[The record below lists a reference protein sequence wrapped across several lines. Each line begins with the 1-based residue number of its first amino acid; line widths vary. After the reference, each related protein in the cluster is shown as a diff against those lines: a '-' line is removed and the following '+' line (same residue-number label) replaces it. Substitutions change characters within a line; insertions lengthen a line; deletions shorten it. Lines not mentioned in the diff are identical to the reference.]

1 MKAIIITF
9 EGEIKDEHT
18 LVTSLTSNI
27 TNNTD
32 AKNVD
37 VSILSD
43 EDVMSAMV
51 AKCLTPTDIA
61 VDRPSNPQIPVIEDF
76 CKKIV
81 ASIGS
86 PALKTRE
93 LLNSELCKFLV
104 HKFLVQQNREVISVP
119 VSIIAKVDTTSAYY
133 EHRKVLKEYGLSALP
148 ELLRDV
154 NPIFKF
160 YQYGKEE

>member
-9 EGEIKDEHT
+9 EGAIKDDSI
-18 LVTSLTSNI
+18 LASLLASCI
-27 TNNTD
+27 GKQVNTED
-32 AKNVD
+32 VD
-37 VSILSD
+37 VHILSD
-43 EDVMSAMV
+43 IDVTNALV
-51 AKCLTPTDIA
+51 AKCLTTSAIA
-61 VDRPSNPQIPVIEDF
+61 TDRPSNPQIAVVKDF
-76 CKKIV
+76 CKKII

-104 HKFLVQQNREVISVP
+104 QQNREVISVP
-119 VSIIAKVDTTSAYY
+119 VSIIAKVNTTSAYY

>member
-9 EGEIKDEHT
+9 EGVIKDDDIFASLLASYIEKHINTESVNIHT
-18 LVTSLTSNI
+18 LSDIDVTNALI
-27 TNNTD
+27 
-32 AKNVD
+32 
-37 VSILSD
+37 
-43 EDVMSAMV
+43 
-51 AKCLTPTDIA
+51 AKCLTPSAIA
-61 VDRPSNPQIPVIEDF
+61 VDRPANPQIAVVKDF
-76 CKKIV
+76 CKKII

-104 HKFLVQQNREVISVP
+104 QQNREVISVP
-119 VSIIAKVDTTSAYY
+119 VSIIAKVNTTSAYY